1 MGREEMT
8 QDQSLR
14 RHLTRLL
21 DWHDAHADFDRV
33 VEDVPARAQGV
44 RPEGLPYSLWQ
55 LLEHMRL
62 TQHDI
67 LDFCLNPQ
75 YKQPAWP
82 ADYWPREEAPPAPD
96 AWERSVTA
104 FRADRQALA
113 EMVADPR
120 IDLFGEIAHGEG
132 QTYLREVLLAA
143 DHGAYHL
150 GEMVAVRRL
159 LGVWE

>member
-1 MGREEMT
+1 MT
-8 QDQSLR
+8 EDQRLR
-14 RHLTRLL
+14 RHLARLL

-33 VEDVPARAQGV
+33 VADVPFPVRGV

-75 YKQPAWP
+75 YQQPAWP
-82 ADYWPREEAPPAPD
+82 ADYWPRDEAPPDAD
-96 AWERSVTA
+96 AWERSVAA
-104 FRADRQALA
+104 FRADRQALT
-113 EMVADPR
+113 EMVADPQS
-120 IDLFGEIAHGEG
+120 DLFSEIAHGEG
-132 QTYLREVLLAA
+132 QTLLREVLLVA
-143 DHGAYHL
+143 DHSAYHL